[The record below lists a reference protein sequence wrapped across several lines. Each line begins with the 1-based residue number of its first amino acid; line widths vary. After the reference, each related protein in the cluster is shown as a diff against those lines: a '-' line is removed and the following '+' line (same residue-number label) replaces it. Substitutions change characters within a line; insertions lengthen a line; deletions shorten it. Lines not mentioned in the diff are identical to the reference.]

1 MHGSNT
7 RRADLIGG
15 PMHGQNSTVSGNDW
29 HLIRQDGRIWFYLWD
44 EIADA
49 YRLDGS
55 IRQVPDSRGGANY
68 WVNRLCLS
76 STAVLEK
83 KGEEHSI
90 WDVYL
95 RNQGE

>member
-55 IRQVPDSRGGANY
+55 ISGGNEIQVMFYTLLNSDLPTPERAE
-68 WVNRLCLS
+68 LS
-76 STAVLEK
+76 S
-83 KGEEHSI
+83 
-90 WDVYL
+90 
-95 RNQGE
+95 